1 MKRGTMNQWV
11 LLFTSLTLAGTPA
24 LAKDNKNGQPA
35 PKKMT
40 EEEREWK
47 NFKYYR
53 ARFDNDKKVIEEE
66 KDSAETVRLVQNL
79 PIAKDG
85 LPVVAAGSTNT
96 PVVVNPVETKGP
108 ENTAVDT
115 PLSTED
121 IIAAEKK
128 KQDEAIAT
136 ETKRLSDEKRKA
148 ELEVAKAK
156 LLGEKRDEKG
166 QVIDDGDDPTA
177 EKVEEKK
184 GFFERRKERKKNKK
198 AESEEENAPL
208 D

>member
-1 MKRGTMNQWV
+1 MKRGTMNRWV
-11 LLFTSLTLAGTPA
+11 LFFTSLALINTPA
-24 LAKDNKNGQPA
+24 LAKDNKTAQPA

-66 KDSAETVRLVQNL
+66 KENAETVRLVQNL

-96 PVVVNPVETKGP
+96 PLVVNPVETP
-108 ENTAVDT
+108 NTIAEA
-115 PLSTED
+115 PLSTEEL
-121 IIAAEKK
+121 IAAEQK
-128 KQDEAIAT
+128 KQSDAIAA
-136 ETKRLSDEKRKA
+136 EQKRLSDEKRKA
-148 ELEVAKAK
+148 ELEAAKIK

-166 QVIDDGDDPTA
+166 QVIDEGDDPTI
-177 EKVEEKK
+177 EGKTEKK

-198 AESEEENAPL
+198 ADSEEVNAPL
-208 D
+208 ED